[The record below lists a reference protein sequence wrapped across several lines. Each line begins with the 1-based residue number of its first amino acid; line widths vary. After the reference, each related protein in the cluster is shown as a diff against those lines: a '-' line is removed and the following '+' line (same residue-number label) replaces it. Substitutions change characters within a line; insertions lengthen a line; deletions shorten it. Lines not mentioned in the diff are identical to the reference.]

1 MNFRGLIQ
9 KFNADVFNKYSVDS
23 GKMLIH
29 MGALGWVFSSLAQ
42 IGVVATDKNIS
53 KKDKKFLVPQE
64 ICDGVKNVGLYYTV
78 SQAIK
83 RSGDFLVNKGFLI
96 TDEAEKVINALKNES
111 VPTRT
116 AVKGLS
122 ESILNYLSAD
132 ERYHKQVK
140 KDYKGRNLDLILDK
154 YYLLDSY
161 KMPSFQNQAKV
172 EKFAVGV
179 KEKISGFKGGLGV
192 VTSIVA
198 SIIAS
203 NLLTPVARNKMAGLY
218 QQKFLMKHDE
228 AQKAKNYAPQ
238 PLPAAFKNFNVSSGL
253 KI

>member
-9 KFNADVFNKYSVDS
+9 KFNANVFNKYSVDS

-64 ICDGVKNVGLYYTV
+64 ICDGVTNVGLYYTV
-78 SQAIK
+78 SQMIK
-83 RSGDFLVNKGFLI
+83 GSGDFLVNHGFLL
-96 TDEAEKVINALKNES
+96 TDDAERVINLLKPEA
-111 VPTRT
+111 VPERD
-116 AVKGLS
+116 AIVGLS
-122 ESILNYLSAD
+122 KTILKSD
-132 ERYHKQVK
+132 KEIK
-140 KDYKGRNLDLILDK
+140 KTYKGKRLEAILDK
-154 YYLLDSY
+154 YYLLDTFKAFSPE
-161 KMPSFQNQAKV
+161 KQARV
-172 EKFAVGV
+172 ENIILGA
-179 KEKISGFKGGLGV
+179 KEKISSFKGGLGV

-203 NLLTPVARNKMAGLY
+203 NLLTPIVRNKMAGLY

-228 AQKAKNYAPQ
+228 AQRAKNYAPQ